1 MREAVR
7 LHQIVTRAFD
17 DERNPDL
24 GIDLAQRQ
32 RNRAEAID
40 VSQTDAVRRLEQ
52 HDWSLTQRCL
62 LALLVHVSP
71 IGIIGEEQLIILQ
84 TACNRARI
92 GSDVAPPP
100 SLVAHGPL
108 PAGGARASNRTPS
121 LSGWRKDTGASNSP
135 L

>member
-1 MREAVR
+1 MGQAVR
-7 LHQIVTRAFD
+7 LHQIVTGAFH

-84 TACNRARI
+84 TA
-92 GSDVAPPP
+92 SDLMCPRPTRFGGWNSTTGLLPNDASSHCWFMLAP
-100 SLVAHGPL
+100 SA
-108 PAGGARASNRTPS
+108 
-121 LSGWRKDTGASNSP
+121 
-135 L
+135 